1 MDEANFGDLLR
12 EGREHRGL
20 TLEALARTTR
30 VPEATLRA
38 LESGGL
44 DGLPPEVYTKGFIR
58 SISRAVGIPETGPL
72 ERYAQALAQ
81 RRQAA
86 AAASSE
92 AEALARPSRRSRQQV
107 ALVVAAVVVLMTLL
121 FLVLRSSS

>member
-1 MDEANFGDLLR
+1 MDEVNFGDLLR
-12 EGREHRGL
+12 EGRERRGL

-58 SISRAVGIPETGPL
+58 SISRAVGIPEAGPV
-72 ERYAQALAQ
+72 ERYVQALAQ
-81 RRQAA
+81 QRQAA
-86 AAASSE
+86 AVASSE
-92 AEALARPSRRSRQQV
+92 AEALARPNRRSRQQV
-107 ALVVAAVVVLMTLL
+107 ALVVAAVAVLMTLL

>member
-1 MDEANFGDLLR
+1 MAEVSFGDLLR
-12 EGREHRGL
+12 EGRERRGM

-58 SISRAVGIPETGPL
+58 SISRAVGIPEAAPL
-72 ERYAQALAQ
+72 ESYVQALAHQ
-81 RRQAA
+81 RQAA
-86 AAASSE
+86 AAASIE
-92 AEALARPSRRSRQQV
+92 AEALTKPSRRSRQQM
-107 ALVVAAVVVLMTLL
+107 ALVAAAVVVLTVLL
-121 FLVLRSSS
+121 VLVLRGS